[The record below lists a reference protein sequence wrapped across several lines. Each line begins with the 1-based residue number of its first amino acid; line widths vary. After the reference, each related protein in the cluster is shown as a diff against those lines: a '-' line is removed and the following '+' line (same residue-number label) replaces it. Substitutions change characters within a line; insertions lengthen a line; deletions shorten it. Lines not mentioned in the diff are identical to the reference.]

1 MEQALESI
9 LINTYNQNAELRA
22 QAEAALGQFLA
33 TSGALI
39 ALLNFIGNTNNHRE
53 LRQAT
58 GLVIKNKMRDF
69 WSEENKVYLITPE
82 EREIVKA
89 RLIDILL
96 VELDNSIRGILAEA
110 IRIVSETDFPAK

>member
-9 LINTYNQNAELRA
+9 FINTYNPNAELRA
-22 QAEAALGQFLA
+22 QAETALGHFLA
-33 TSGALI
+33 TSGALV
-39 ALLNFIGNTNNHRE
+39 ALLNFIGNTNTHRE

-69 WSEENKVYLITPE
+69 WSEEKTAYRITPE

-89 RLIDILL
+89 RLVDILL
-96 VELDNSIRGILAEA
+96 VETDNSIRGILAEA
-110 IRIVSETDFPAK
+110 IRIVSETDFPNK